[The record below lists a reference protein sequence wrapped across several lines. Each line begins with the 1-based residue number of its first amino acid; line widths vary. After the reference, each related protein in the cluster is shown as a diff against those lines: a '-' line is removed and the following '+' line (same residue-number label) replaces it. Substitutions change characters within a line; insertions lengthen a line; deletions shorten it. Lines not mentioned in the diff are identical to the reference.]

1 MSCRPSGALWRRTR
15 EHIGESP
22 KRLRAIAAAAL
33 MLAAAACSMSGIVE
47 FEAYKSAF
55 DKTHSTA
62 QSILDQ
68 LAVQERALFLKVN
81 KSALSPVKFNP
92 SLARYF
98 TDSVDPPGTASFR
111 AALDTI
117 KAYNDLLYG
126 LETGQTAEAMTAK
139 ISSLE
144 SSLVSATNSTAALFA
159 AGAAVN
165 PQVTAALTS
174 LDTLFKTLLPFIQSG
189 LKFRSR
195 KEFQAFLID
204 AYPTVRQ
211 LLVELR
217 AATAVIFPV
226 LTAATVARSIRDASG
241 GALTADETSKIDAY
255 RKLLADWVILI
266 EASIKALDQA
276 KTATEAGPTIGSSIT
291 GLTAIATEMDTV
303 AQSARKHLAELA
315 TK

>member
-1 MSCRPSGALWRRTR
+1 
-15 EHIGESP
+15 
-22 KRLRAIAAAAL
+22 
-33 MLAAAACSMSGIVE
+33 MLVAAACSFSGIVE

-55 DKTHSTA
+55 DKTHATA

-81 KSALSPVKFNP
+81 KSARSPVKFNP
-92 SLARYF
+92 ALARYF
-98 TDSVDPPGTASFR
+98 TDSVDPPGTQSYR

-144 SSLVSATNSTAALFA
+144 SSLVGATNSTAALFA
-159 AGAAVN
+159 AGTAVT
-165 PQVTAALTS
+165 PQVTAAITT
-174 LDTLFKTLLPFIQSG
+174 LDTLFKTLLPFIKSG

-195 KEFQAFLID
+195 QEFQSFLIS
-204 AYPTVRQ
+204 AYPTVRE

-217 AATAVIFPV
+217 AGTATIFPV
-226 LTAATVARSIRDASG
+226 LTAATIARSIRDPTS
-241 GALTADETSKIDAY
+241 GALTSDETAKIDAY
-255 RKLLADWVILI
+255 RRLLADWVILI

-276 KTATEAGPTIGSSIT
+276 KVAAETGPTVGGSIT
-291 GLTAIATEMDTV
+291 GLTAIATEMDSV